1 MSELNNLLNQQLRGV
16 KEEAPETVIE
26 TVEEL
31 VEPTVEETVETVEDK
46 VESVDEAT
54 ESEKDNEA
62 TEPEEPKVESSVET
76 IAEIEKKLE
85 ALKNENKL
93 LQEQAEKWK
102 KFSRQNESSLKEL
115 RREGE
120 INTIMKAYNLPDE
133 AKDFIKG
140 ENSDELKASAE
151 KLSVILA
158 SKTQEESK
166 KTFTSRLQG
175 LDTGATQTT
184 SPFGQFFAG
193 WGD

>member
-1 MSELNNLLNQQLRGV
+1 MSELNKLLNEQVRGV
-16 KEEAPETVIE
+16 KETPETVVE
-26 TVEEL
+26 TVEETT
-31 VEPTVEETVETVEDK
+31 VDQTVEDAVEDK
-46 VESVDEAT
+46 VEPVDEAP
-54 ESEKDNEA
+54 ESEKDDDVNEH
-62 TEPEEPKVESSVET
+62 EEPTVESADEA

-85 ALKNENKL
+85 ALKNENKA
-93 LQEQAEKWK
+93 LQEQADKWK

-175 LDTGATQTT
+175 MDTGTAQTT

-193 WGD
+193 WGN

>member
-1 MSELNNLLNQQLRGV
+1 MSELNKLLNEQVRGV
-16 KEEAPETVIE
+16 KETPETVIE

-31 VEPTVEETVETVEDK
+31 VEPTVEETVEDK
-46 VESVDEAT
+46 VDPVDEAP
-54 ESEKDNEA
+54 ESEKDDEA
-62 TEPEEPKVESSVET
+62 TEPEEPKVESADEA

-85 ALKNENKL
+85 ALKNENKA
-93 LQEQAEKWK
+93 LQEQADKWK

-120 INTIMKAYNLPDE
+120 INNIMKAYNLPDE

-175 LDTGATQTT
+175 MDTGATQTT

-193 WGD
+193 WGN